1 MSNNQQL
8 ENLVGIAIRLGQHKP
23 TAPPGDLARDL
34 GKIRKLAHSLYLR
47 RAEPYPS
54 DTHQEITKHLEGK
67 VRGLAYM
74 LGLSCQIV
82 PGDYPVKLII
92 NGTEHWVY

>member
-23 TAPPGDLARDL
+23 TAPPGDLARNL
-34 GKIRKLAHSLYLR
+34 GKLRTLSHSLWKR
-47 RAEPYPS
+47 RGVEQQD
-54 DTHQEITKHLEGK
+54 DTFKDITAHLEGRVK
-67 VRGLAYM
+67 GLAYL
-74 LGLSCQIV
+74 LGVRCEIV
-82 PGDYPVKLII
+82 AGDYPVKLII